1 MSDVVQENYG
11 NLVRAAILLQ
21 SDQPREP
28 VDTIYLHG
36 LSEGMIYS
44 TRPNLFEIA
53 KSYLITQRATWISFN
68 GSNGE

>member
-36 LSEGMIYS
+36 LSEGMI
-44 TRPNLFEIA
+44 EIA
-53 KSYLITQRATWISFN
+53 KQQRFPLFPLNKT
-68 GSNGE
+68 